1 MCTAVVGGGVN
12 VGKSLLVVNFAAYC
26 GQRGLRFQ
34 PLGRAAG
41 PLRPWSLGEARRQLV
56 SAAPHAILTV
66 QGVAVTLPGKGG
78 PRTVRLWDTPGLV
91 AGVASEPSVRRAMAE
106 ALGKLAEADL
116 ILHVVD
122 VARPNCWGEADHAVA
137 EWRAAHTPY
146 AVVANQMDRPGAREG
161 LKQLRRHA
169 AGLPV
174 LPVSALTQQGFA
186 SLRRAMAASLPV
198 D

>member
-1 MCTAVVGGGVN
+1 MRAAVVVGGVN

-34 PLGRAAG
+34 PLDRYAAS
-41 PLRPWSLGEARRQLV
+41 PRPWSLGEARRQLV
-56 SAAPHAILTV
+56 SAGPHAILAV
-66 QGVAVTLPGKGG
+66 QGVAVTLVGKGG

-91 AGVASEPSVRRAMAE
+91 AGVAGDPAVRHAMAD
-106 ALGKLAEADL
+106 ALAKVAQADL
-116 ILHVVD
+116 VLHVVD

-137 EWRAAHTPY
+137 EWRAAATPY
-146 AVVANQMDRPGAREG
+146 TVVANQMDRPGAREG
-161 LKQLRRHA
+161 LKHLRRQA
-169 AGLPV
+169 PGLPV
-174 LPVSALTQQGFA
+174 VPVSALTQQGFA

>member
-1 MCTAVVGGGVN
+1 MRAAVVVGGVN

-34 PLGRAAG
+34 PLGSPAG

-56 SAAPHAILTV
+56 SAGPHAILAV
-66 QGVAVTLPGKGG
+66 QGVAVTLTGKGG

-91 AGVASEPSVRRAMAE
+91 AGVASEPDVRRAMA
-106 ALGKLAEADL
+106 AGLAKLAEADL

-122 VARPNCWGEADHAVA
+122 VARPDGWGEADDAVV

-161 LKQLRRHA
+161 LKKVRRQA

-174 LPVSALTQQGFA
+174 LPVSARTHQGFA